1 MENKMSNQNSL
12 ENDVEFLD
20 YIIRQLKKI
29 DSRIFSGQIILAFR
43 ETRRLIAFLEN
54 QKQSILNTIDPNS
67 KKEGDLS

>member
-1 MENKMSNQNSL
+1 MSNQNSL

>member
-1 MENKMSNQNSL
+1 MSNQNNL

-20 YIIRQLKKI
+20 YVIRQLKKI

-43 ETRRLIAFLEN
+43 ETRRLISFLEN
-54 QKQSILNTIDPNS
+54 QKQSISNSTNTTP

>member
-1 MENKMSNQNSL
+1 MSNQNNL

-54 QKQSILNTIDPNS
+54 QKQSISNTIDSNP